1 MKYKDLMGFSKK
13 KSTKKVV
20 VKEKKIS
27 IYDELKQE
35 FGSLRSN
42 RTNIISEGPSY
53 EYRKDIKN
61 IDKSYKL
68 HAKSVLNFYEKLRK
82 KGLDKE
88 ASQLLDT
95 YKKNYVTFKKQYDKI
110 VSKLL

>member
-68 HAKSVLNFYEKLRK
+68 HAKSVLDLYEKLRK
-82 KGLDKE
+82 KGLDDQ
-88 ASQLLDT
+88 ASDLLDS
-95 YKKNYVTFKKQYDKI
+95 YKKNIIKFKKEYDKI
-110 VSKLL
+110 LRKLL